1 MQTDI
6 HLLHIDARHNMQR
19 FYTLSLQPTL
29 FGDIALMRQ
38 WGRIGTKGQ
47 MKMQSFAG
55 QTAARTAL
63 KKLQTQKIKR
73 GYRQL
78 PDGNRGIIP

>member
-29 FGDIALMRQ
+29 FGNIALMRQ

-47 MKMQSFAG
+47 MKMQTFDG
-55 QTAARTAL
+55 QSAAKAAL
-63 KKLQTQKIKR
+63 KKLQAQKIRR
-73 GYRQL
+73 GYNQL
-78 PDGNRGIIP
+78 PDGN